1 MQDFQARAETVQEN
15 WNSYLSYDNTKL
27 YIKIIHL
34 LSTAQTTQYIP
45 INKSNI
51 LFLILHGWR
60 KLNTTLCRT

>member
-34 LSTAQTTQYIP
+34 PKAYFRLVITVEAGDQQ
-45 INKSNI
+45 K
-51 LFLILHGWR
+51 R
-60 KLNTTLCRT
+60 KYVQAS